1 MTTEALA
8 GTPTRADRAARGRA
22 ARVGLPRGALA
33 DPGPRGPGADPVALL
48 VDQGTSRV
56 TELLPLRYGRM
67 AASAFGFYRGS
78 ALIMAH
84 DLAAGPGGVRGSGL
98 VVQLCG
104 DAHLANFGLYAS
116 PERHLLFD
124 VNDFDETAPGPFEWD
139 VQRLVASVELAAR
152 HTGVADGARQALV
165 AGTARTYREAV
176 RELAARRTIEV
187 WYAHPDVERLV
198 EEYAR
203 PVGKRAVHQVRGAVG
218 KAMRR
223 DHLSALNRLT
233 TVRDGERRFVSDPPL
248 LVTVDDLLSAAEAA
262 TFTAGMHD
270 LLRHYRRTL
279 PSDRRQLLDRY
290 RLVDV
295 ARKVV
300 GVGSVGTRAF
310 VLLMQGDD
318 TDDSLVL
325 QAKEAGPSVLDQA
338 RGLTRRGQHGRRVVE
353 GQRLMQSAS
362 DMLLGWQRTTGV
374 DAVAHDFYVRQLR
387 DWKGSVTV
395 DTMRPEGLAAYARV
409 CAWTLAR
416 AHARSGDRVA
426 VAAYLGTGDRAD
438 QAFAE
443 FATAYADRAEA
454 DHALLVAAV
463 ADGRVPAEAG

>member
-1 MTTEALA
+1 MTPPVP
-8 GTPTRADRAARGRA
+8 GTPTRAERAARGRA
-22 ARVGLPRGALA
+22 ARSALPRGALA
-33 DPGPRGPGADPVALL
+33 DPGPRADGADPVALL
-48 VDQGTSRV
+48 VAQGQTRV
-56 TELLPLRYGRM
+56 AELLPLRYGRM
-67 AASAFGFYRGS
+67 SASPFGFYRGS

-84 DLAAGPGGVRGSGL
+84 DLAARPGSGL
-98 VVQLCG
+98 EVQLCG

-152 HTGVADGARQALV
+152 HTGVPRRVRQDLAT
-165 AGTARTYREAV
+165 GTARTYREAV
-176 RELAARRTIEV
+176 RDLAGRRTIEV
-187 WYAHPDVERLV
+187 WYAHPDVDLLV

-203 PVGKRAVHQVRGAVG
+203 PIGKRTVRQVRGAVG

-233 TVRDGERRFVSDPPL
+233 AVTDGERRFVSDPPL
-248 LVTVDDLLSAAEAA
+248 LVTVADLLSDAEGAA
-262 TFTAGMHD
+262 FTAGMRD
-270 LLRHYRRTL
+270 LLRSYRRTL
-279 PSDRRQLLDRY
+279 PSDRRRLLDRY

-318 TDDSLVL
+318 AADALVL
-325 QAKEAGPSVLDQA
+325 QAKEASASVVDTALG
-338 RGLTRRGQHGRRVVE
+338 RTRRGQHGRRVVE

-362 DMLLGWQRTTGV
+362 DMLLGWQRTTGTDGV
-374 DAVAHDFYVRQLR
+374 PRDFYVRQLR

-426 VAAYLGTGDRAD
+426 IAAYLGTGDRAD
-438 QAFAE
+438 GAFAD
-443 FATAYADRAEA
+443 FASAYADRAEA

-463 ADGRVPAEAG
+463 DSGRVPAEAG